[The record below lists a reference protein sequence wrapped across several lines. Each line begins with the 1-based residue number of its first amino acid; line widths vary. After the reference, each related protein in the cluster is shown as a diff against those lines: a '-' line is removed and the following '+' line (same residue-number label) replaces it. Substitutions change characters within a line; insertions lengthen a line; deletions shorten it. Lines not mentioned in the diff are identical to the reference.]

1 MKKIVLSLSLVGL
14 GLVSHAQKS
23 EKSFDI
29 ALAVKNSI
37 VAPSLSFEKNYGLGY
52 KKKFSIGWGLRANGV
67 IGGTANYITAPA
79 LLTSGKRS
87 LAAFFT
93 EYKNDK
99 LDTLD
104 LKKNRNS
111 GFEFKNCTSI

>member
-52 KKKFSIGWGLRANGV
+52 KKSFR
-67 IGGTANYITAPA
+67 
-79 LLTSGKRS
+79 
-87 LAAFFT
+87 
-93 EYKNDK
+93 
-99 LDTLD
+99 
-104 LKKNRNS
+104 
-111 GFEFKNCTSI
+111 